1 MAMAF
6 FILSHSTHF
15 RSLSS
20 LISGQLPPNRDQ
32 FLIEIKSTRSP
43 MLLDVVNPIVDMYP
57 ELEPPAAATVCRGAL
72 TEIPFNYRE
81 CCRMQS
87 DPYDKID
94 VLGKINVWLAEPG
107 RDATERDIAEL
118 AQVAALLWDGPA
130 PFTPARESFLADVER
145 AKGRLF
151 DVNGGLNK
159 IILSAVGLID
169 REQRDRATAGLKQA
183 YGEQDSEFAR
193 VILRGFASSEKIK
206 LS

>member
-1 MAMAF
+1 M
-6 FILSHSTHF
+6 
-15 RSLSS
+15 
-20 LISGQLPPNRDQ
+20 
-32 FLIEIKSTRSP
+32 
-43 MLLDVVNPIVDMYP
+43 VNPIVDMYP
-57 ELEPPAAATVCRGAL
+57 ELEPPRGCNNLPVRL
-72 TEIPFNYRE
+72 TKAPFNHRE
-81 CCRMQS
+81 YCRMQS

-107 RDATERDIAEL
+107 HEATDRDIAEF
-118 AQVAALLWDGPA
+118 AEVVTLLWDGPA
-130 PFTPARESFLADVER
+130 PFTPARESFLTDVER

-183 YGEQDSEFAR
+183 YAEQDSEFAR

-206 LS
+206 LG